1 MSWKSQQG
9 FTLGFFLNEVTQ
21 QVLNIPSNQNT
32 FLYTSPPL
40 PVGVWL
46 VIINDI
52 SLTGD
57 LIQSVLTAFVGIDA
71 VAACGSLTDVNTFPS
86 LIFCVNSNGASV
98 VSVEVDC
105 DTSAGTWDVS
115 SGKVQLVKLTNI

>member
-21 QVLNIPSNQNT
+21 EVLNIPSGQNT

-46 VIINDI
+46 VIINDV

-57 LIQSVLTAFVGIDA
+57 LTQSVLTAFVGIDA

-86 LIFCVNSNGASV
+86 LIFCVSSNGASV
-98 VSVEVDC
+98 VSVDVDC

-115 SGKVQLVKLTNI
+115 SGKLQLVKLTNI

>member
-1 MSWKSQQG
+1 M
-9 FTLGFFLNEVTQ
+9 
-21 QVLNIPSNQNT
+21 
-32 FLYTSPPL
+32 

-46 VIINDI
+46 VIINDV

-57 LIQSVLTAFVGIDA
+57 LTQSVLTAFVGIDA

-86 LIFCVNSNGASV
+86 LIFCVSSNGASV
-98 VSVEVDC
+98 VIVEVNC
-105 DTSAGTWDVS
+105 DTSAGTWDVA